1 MTLFHDRTFC
11 SQLFLLIQKH
21 NLINPGSRLL
31 LAVSGGLDSMVML
44 DFLRRFAV
52 SKYQSRM
59 WVAHLDHGLRPESAQ
74 QASELGDWC
83 LQQGLVFESQ
93 RLQLDLRQNNSA
105 IEARARQLRY
115 AYLQT
120 VAEKHLCT
128 HLITA
133 HTASDQLETM
143 LMHWVRGG
151 ISGLAG
157 MHIQRSWG
165 NAIGNAISLIRP
177 FMACTRSEMSAY
189 ADFHNLPIWE
199 DSSNQSPDFF
209 RNRLR
214 QNLIPT
220 LLQENPQLEHLVV
233 SQSQVLQAEQDWLQ
247 QQAQQALAHCLAEP
261 VEPFG
266 LLLPVFR
273 TYPLALQRRVIRE
286 VLTLYLG
293 RWQIFTQQHIDAIIG
308 LSSGPG
314 GKQLDLP
321 AELQVQKRAAQLYFL
336 RQR

>member
-1 MTLFHDRTFC
+1 MDRRFC
-11 SQLFLLIQKH
+11 SQVFVLIQKQA
-21 NLINPGSRLL
+21 LIPPGSRLL

-44 DFLRRFAV
+44 DFFRRFAAL
-52 SKYQSRM
+52 KYKSSV

-74 QASELGDWC
+74 QAGELADWC
-83 LQQGLVFESQ
+83 QQQGIAFESQ
-93 RLQLDLRQNNSA
+93 RLELDLKQSASA
-105 IEARARQLRY
+105 IEARARQVRY
-115 AYLQT
+115 DYLQT
-120 VAEKHLCT
+120 VAEQYSCSHL
-128 HLITA
+128 LTA

-157 MHIQRSWG
+157 MRMQRSW
-165 NAIGNAISLIRP
+165 AKDVSLIRP
-177 FMACTRSEMSAY
+177 FMACSRAEMAAY

-199 DSSNQSPDFF
+199 DSSNQSSEFF

-214 QNLIPT
+214 QTLIPS

-233 SQSQVLQAEQDWLQ
+233 SQGQVLQAEQDWLE
-247 QQAQQALAHCLAEP
+247 QQALQALEQCLPDRSEP
-261 VEPFG
+261 LC

-273 TYPLALQRRVIRE
+273 DYHLALQRRVIRE
-286 VLTLYLG
+286 ILSLYLG
-293 RWQIFTQQHIDAIIG
+293 RWQIFTQQHIEAILE

-321 AELQVQKRAAQLYFL
+321 AGLRVQKRGPRLSFL
-336 RQR
+336 RQES